1 MTEAE
6 KQNNGKAE
14 QIAGDTGPTPEHAKN
29 KKTGQIQLRLETTKN
44 KLTAYLTLITLSQS
58 AKVPL
63 DKIRETMADKGITY
77 GIKNEVLEELATKPV
92 FNERILIAQGMP
104 PKPGKD
110 GSIEYAFDTDKPARV
125 KTGQRLGEI
134 HPAVDGQEGVN
145 IFGEP
150 MEVDNVIAATVPV
163 LVNAECP
170 PDDSKVLVATI
181 DGYAHLQPDSIKIQ
195 PFFSMEQV
203 SSQYEASVKIT
214 PRLAA
219 DDFGPDDLRKY
230 LQDSGIVFGL
240 LEDVIEWAFK
250 EEKFEQPL
258 LVAKGQPPVDAT
270 NGELLFYFDTEI
282 KPKFDDDGNVN
293 FKELNLIQN
302 VRKGDK
308 LAEVTEPVPG
318 REGKT
323 IYGETTAP
331 GEGVKPE
338 LPPGDNTVRSPENPD
353 ILLADIDGTVRK
365 IKDNV
370 SVDPVFAVKGDIDYS
385 VGNIDFVGAVVI
397 TGDVKSGFKVK
408 ATGDVEVNG
417 IVEDAVIES
426 EGNVLLKMGFIGHGE
441 GKISAKGNV
450 SAKYCV
456 NQHIV
461 CQGDVNIGEYFM
473 HSKVLTGGKLIVTE
487 KKGLIVG
494 GEYCALKGIE
504 ANILGNENFVHTTII
519 AGVDQ
524 ETGHKIK
531 EVRTRLWQN
540 AEHLK
545 EINKILNKY
554 SRRRLVKKPL
564 PPDRLELIDTL
575 NKIKSKKLEI
585 STKLGKELKEL
596 ESADN
601 ICEKA
606 TIKAYDVIY
615 PGVAITLCNRHV
627 KVEDPLKSV
636 VYRYSEN
643 GVVMESL
650 SEEEEQ
656 KNTEEES

>member
-6 KQNNGKAE
+6 KQNNGKAG
-14 QIAGDTGPTPEHAKN
+14 QVAGDTGPTPEHAEN

-44 KLTAYLTLITLSQS
+44 KLAAYLTLITLSES

-63 DKIRETMADKGITY
+63 DKIRETMAGKGITY
-77 GIKNEVLEELATKPV
+77 GIKKDVLEKLATKPV
-92 FNERILIAQGMP
+92 FNERILIAQGMS
-104 PKPGKD
+104 PKPGED
-110 GSIEYAFDTDKPARV
+110 GSIEYAFDTGIPARV
-125 KTGQRLGEI
+125 KPGQCLGEI
-134 HPAVDGQEGVN
+134 HPAVDGQQGVN

-150 MEVDNVIAATVPV
+150 VEVDDVIAATVPV
-163 LVNAECP
+163 MVNAECS

-181 DGYAHLQPDSIKIQ
+181 DGYAHVQPDSIKVQ

-203 SSQYEASVKIT
+203 SNQYEASVKIT
-214 PRLAA
+214 PRLSP

-230 LQDSGIVFGL
+230 LQDSGIVFGAL
-240 LEDVIEWAFK
+240 DDVIEWAFK

-258 LVAKGQPPVDAT
+258 LVAKGQPPVEAS
-270 NGELLFYFDTEI
+270 NGALIFHFDTEI
-282 KPKFDDDGNVN
+282 KPKFDDDGNVD

-318 REGKT
+318 KEGKT
-323 IYGETTAP
+323 IYGETTVP

-338 LPPGDNTVRSPENPD
+338 LPSGDNTVRSPENPD
-353 ILLADIDGTVRK
+353 VLLADIDGTVRK
-365 IKDNV
+365 VKDNV

-397 TGDVKSGFKVK
+397 TGDVKSGFRVK

-417 IVEDAVIES
+417 IVEDAIIES
-426 EGNVLLKMGFIGHGE
+426 EGNVLLKMGFIGRGE
-441 GKISAKGNV
+441 GKISARGNV
-450 SAKYCV
+450 SARYCV

-473 HSKVLTGGKLIVTE
+473 HSKVLAGGKLIVTE

-494 GEYCALKGIE
+494 GEYCALKGVE
-504 ANILGNENFVHTTII
+504 ANILGNENFVHTSII
-519 AGVDQ
+519 AGVDR
-524 ETGHKIK
+524 ETGNKIK
-531 EVRTRLWQN
+531 EARTRLWKN

-575 NKIKSKKLEI
+575 NKIKNKKLEI
-585 STKLGKELKEL
+585 ATKLGKELKEL

-601 ICEKA
+601 ICEEA
-606 TIKAYDVIY
+606 TIKAYNVIY

-636 VYRYSEN
+636 AYRYSEN

-650 SEEEEQ
+650 SEQEEQ
-656 KNTEEES
+656 KEEEEES

>member
-1 MTEAE
+1 MTEAK
-6 KQNNGKAE
+6 KQDNGNAE
-14 QIAGDTGPTPEHAKN
+14 QPAEPSKD
-29 KKTGQIQLRLETTKN
+29 KKAGQIQLRLETTKD
-44 KLTAYLTLITLSQS
+44 KLAAYLTLITLSKS

-63 DKIRETMADKGITY
+63 DKIRETMGAKGITY
-77 GIKNEVLEELATKPV
+77 GIKETVLDELAEKPAY
-92 FNERILIAQGMP
+92 NERILIAQGKT

-110 GSIEYAFDTDKPARV
+110 GSIEYEVATDKPARV
-125 KTGQRLGEI
+125 TPGQRLGEI
-134 HPAVDGQEGVN
+134 HPAVDGKDGVN

-150 MEVDNVIAATVPV
+150 VEVDDVIAATIPV
-163 LVNAECP
+163 LVNADYS
-170 PDDSKVLVATI
+170 PDDSKVLVASI
-181 DGYAHLQPDSIKIQ
+181 DGYAHIEPDSIKIQ
-195 PFFSMEQV
+195 PFFSMDQV
-203 SSQYEASVKIT
+203 SDEYEASVKIT
-214 PRLAA
+214 PRLGA
-219 DDFGPDDLRKY
+219 DDFGSDDLRKY
-230 LQDSGIVFGL
+230 LQDSGIVFGV

-270 NGELLFYFDTEI
+270 NGELVFHFDTEI
-282 KPKFDDDGNVN
+282 KPKLDDDGNVN

-318 REGKT
+318 KEGKT
-323 IYGETTAP
+323 IYGETSEP

-338 LPPGDNTVRSPENPD
+338 LPSGDNTIRSPENPD
-353 ILLADIDGTVRK
+353 LLLADIDGTVRK
-365 IKDNV
+365 VKDNV
-370 SVDPVFAVKGDIDYS
+370 SVDPVFAVKGDIDFS
-385 VGNIDFVGAVVI
+385 VGNIDFLGAVVI

-408 ATGDVEVNG
+408 ATGDIEVNG
-417 IVEDAVIES
+417 IVEDAIIES
-426 EGNVLLKMGFIGHGE
+426 DGNVLLKMGFIGHGG
-441 GKISAKGNV
+441 GKITAKGNV
-450 SAKYCV
+450 SARYCV

-473 HSKVLTGGKLIVTE
+473 HSNVLAGGMLIVTE

-504 ANILGNENFVHTTII
+504 ANILGNENFEHTSII
-519 AGVDQ
+519 AGVDR
-524 ETGHKIK
+524 ETGRKIK
-531 EVRTRLWQN
+531 ELRSRLWQN
-540 AEHLK
+540 ADHLK

-575 NKIKSKKLEI
+575 NKIKDKKNQIAADLGAEI
-585 STKLGKELKEL
+585 KEM

-601 ICEKA
+601 ICEEA
-606 TIKAYDVIY
+606 TIKAFDIIY
-615 PGVAITLCNRHV
+615 PGVAVTLCNRHV

-650 SEEEEQ
+650 DEQEEE
-656 KNTEEES
+656 KTEEVENS

>member
-6 KQNNGKAE
+6 KQNNGNTEQPAE
-14 QIAGDTGPTPEHAKN
+14 PAEK
-29 KKTGQIQLRLETTKN
+29 KKTEQIQLRLETTKD
-44 KLTAYLTLITLSQS
+44 KLAAFLTLITLTKT
-58 AKVPL
+58 ARVPL
-63 DKIRETMADKGITY
+63 DKIKNTMAEKGITY
-77 GIKNEVLEELATKPV
+77 GIKEAVLDELAEKPV
-92 FNERILIAQGMP
+92 FNKRILIAQGKT

-110 GSIEYAFDTDKPARV
+110 GSIDFEFDTDKPARV
-125 KTGQRLGEI
+125 APGQRLGEI

-150 MEVDNVIAATVPV
+150 VEVDDVIAATVPV
-163 LVNAECP
+163 LVNADFSPE
-170 PDDSKVLVATI
+170 DSKVLVSTI
-181 DGYAHLQPDSIKIQ
+181 DGYAFFEPDSIKIQ
-195 PFFSMEQV
+195 PFFSMDQV
-203 SSQYEASVKIT
+203 SDQYEASVKIT
-214 PRLAA
+214 PRRAP

-230 LQDSGIVFGL
+230 LQEAGIVFGVL
-240 LEDVIEWAFK
+240 DDVIEWAFK

-270 NGELLFYFDTEI
+270 NGELIFYFDSEI

-318 REGKT
+318 KEGKT
-323 IYGETTAP
+323 IYGETSEP

-338 LPPGDNTVRSPENPD
+338 LPSGDNIVRSPDNPD
-353 ILLADIDGTVRK
+353 LLLADIDGTVRK
-365 IKDNV
+365 VKDSV

-385 VGNIDFVGAVVI
+385 VGNIDFVGSVVI
-397 TGDVKSGFKVK
+397 SGDVKSGFRVK

-441 GKISAKGNV
+441 GKIIAKGNV

-473 HSKVLTGGKLIVTE
+473 HSNVQAGGMLIVTE

-504 ANILGNENFVHTTII
+504 ANILGNENFVHTSII
-519 AGVDQ
+519 AGVDR
-524 ETGHKIK
+524 ETGRKIK
-531 EVRTRLWQN
+531 ELRTRLWQN

-575 NKIKSKKLEI
+575 NKIKEKKLQI
-585 STKLGKELKEL
+585 ATKLGTEIKDM
-596 ESADN
+596 ESADS
-601 ICEKA
+601 ICEEA
-606 TIKAYDVIY
+606 SIKAYDVIY

-650 SEEEEQ
+650 NEEEEVKTEEEEQ
-656 KNTEEES
+656 S